1 MIRNLF
7 FDLDDTLL
15 DFRLSER
22 SALTETLV
30 SFGIPVPDALPDRY
44 AAINADYWHRLERGE
59 VTRDALKVLRFRDL
73 FRVSGITGI
82 DPEAVTHAYE
92 ERLASRYFLIP
103 DAHKTLAALHGRY
116 RLFAASNGTGHIQRA
131 RLAGAGIAPL
141 FDGLFISAEIGAE
154 KPSPAFFD
162 AIFTRFPLLVR
173 TETVMIGDS
182 LTSDIAGGQAAGL
195 RTVLFDQTGQKSGNG
210 IRPDLRIRS
219 LNELP
224 SALETLDRAAGTPAQ

>member
-15 DFRLSER
+15 DFRRAER
-22 SALTETLV
+22 CAVAETLAA
-30 SFGIPVPDALPDRY
+30 FGIPATDARLDRY

-73 FRVSGITGI
+73 FRESGITGI

-92 ERLASRYFLIP
+92 ERLAAQYFLIP
-103 DAHKTLAALHGRY
+103 GAHKALAALHGRY
-116 RLFAASNGTGHIQRA
+116 RLYAASNGTGHIQRA
-131 RLAGAGIAPL
+131 RLIGAGIAPF

-162 AIFTRFPLLVR
+162 AIFARFPALVR
-173 TETVMIGDS
+173 AETVMIGDS

-195 RTVLFDQTGQKSGNG
+195 RTVLFDPTGQKSGTG
-210 IRPDLRIRS
+210 VPPDLRIQT
-219 LNELP
+219 LDELP
-224 SALETLDRAAGTPAQ
+224 PALETLDRAGSSQ

>member
-59 VTRDALKVLRFRDL
+59 VTRDTLKVLRFRDL

-92 ERLASRYFLIP
+92 ERLASTRIKRWRRFT
-103 DAHKTLAALHGRY
+103 DATACLPPPTERGTFSVPGSPVPELHRSLTDCSS
-116 RLFAASNGTGHIQRA
+116 RRKS
-131 RLAGAGIAPL
+131 APKSRPRRSL
-141 FDGLFISAEIGAE
+141 TRS
-154 KPSPAFFD
+154 SPAF
-162 AIFTRFPLLVR
+162 RHLSV
-173 TETVMIGDS
+173 
-182 LTSDIAGGQAAGL
+182 
-195 RTVLFDQTGQKSGNG
+195 QK
-210 IRPDLRIRS
+210 RS
-219 LNELP
+219 
-224 SALETLDRAAGTPAQ
+224 